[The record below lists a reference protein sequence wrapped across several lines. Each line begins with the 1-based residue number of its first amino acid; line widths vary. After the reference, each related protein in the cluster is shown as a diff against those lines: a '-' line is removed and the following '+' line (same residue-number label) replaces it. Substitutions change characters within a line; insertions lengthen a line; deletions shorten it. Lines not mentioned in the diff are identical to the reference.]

1 MNKLTNISILIV
13 ANHQQKKDRL
23 VSILLDQTQHIYTA
37 SDGKEALSVYNS
49 TRKIDIILSDV
60 LMPNMDGLSMSH
72 HIKAINNEQIII
84 LMGEFNDKN
93 YLLDAINLGITNYL
107 TTPIVNIE
115 NLINILNKL
124 IDSIIINQQ
133 LKEKNN
139 LIRYHQDIIDTHLLQ
154 VIYDLDG
161 NTIDVTQAL
170 LENTG
175 FTKDEFF
182 HENCFSIN
190 PNHNRTFQ
198 TKVIWEN
205 ITKDDIW
212 KGELDSIK
220 KDGEKFLVNVIINPL
235 FDTVGKKI
243 GYRSIKKDITYRKKF
258 EELTITDALTSLYNR
273 KYFES
278 YIKQELNKAS
288 LSDGKVALLLVD
300 IDYFKNYNDIYGHE
314 EGDKTL
320 IEFANIINS
329 HINLK
334 IDNAFRVS
342 GKTFAI
348 VLTNKKDENI
358 IKYINTL
365 QSELKSKA
373 IEHTGSGVS
382 KYLTVSIGALNIDLK
397 SQLYT
402 ADEFFSMT
410 ENSLCKA
417 KETGN
422 NKYIFTNKI
431 YNNCFTY
438 VSKISKLKNRNQLI
452 DDLSQIQNNAM
463 LVIFQV
469 SQIKTIESLYGM
481 ETVTQVLID
490 KTKELKTLL
499 IDDNVDLYKI
509 NFKEFAL
516 LIGNE
521 KLFDKY
527 TSLIESFLINHV
539 NNEELNTKNIVA
551 NFTAGASS
559 GITDLL
565 NNSSQA
571 LLTALDQNIRFYT
584 YDEDKNTDNE
594 NINIDHMIDMK
605 VYRDALYEGNI
616 YPFFQPIVDVHT
628 QSVVKYEA
636 LARIITE
643 EGSVISPYY
652 FLKASKDDKS
662 FEFFTRQLMQK
673 IFNVYSKNDVEIS
686 INLTYENILSQT
698 MVAYIKNR
706 LDKFG
711 GSKITFE
718 IVESEDI
725 KDYEIILDFISMVKG
740 YGCKIS
746 IDDFGT
752 GYSNFINLIKL
763 NADYIKLD
771 GSLIEKILE
780 DHSVQTMV
788 QALVTFAKSTDMKTI
803 AEYVSSKELAKA
815 VKEYGIDLSQGYY
828 YGEPRQAKEYG
839 LIV

>member
-1 MNKLTNISILIV
+1 MNKLKNISVLIV
-13 ANHQQKKDRL
+13 DNLQQDKDYL
-23 VSILLDQTQHIYTA
+23 VSILLNHTQNIYTA
-37 SDGKEALSVYNS
+37 SNGEEALSIYNS
-49 TRKIDIILSDV
+49 NNIDIVLSDII
-60 LMPNMDGLSMSH
+60 MPDMDGLTMSQ
-72 HIKAINNEQIII
+72 HIRAINNEQIII
-84 LMGEFNDKN
+84 LMDEFDDKN
-93 YLLDAINLGITNYL
+93 HLLNAINLGITNYL
-107 TTPIVNIE
+107 VKPIREEE
-115 NLINILNKL
+115 NLLSILNKS
-124 IDSIIINQQ
+124 IESIITNQQ
-133 LKEKNN
+133 LQEKNY
-139 LIRYHQDIIDTHLLQ
+139 LIRQHQNIIDTHILQ

-170 LENTG
+170 LDITD

-182 HENCFSIN
+182 HENCCSIN
-190 PNHNRTFQ
+190 TNYNKTFQ
-198 TKVIWEN
+198 TKAVWEIISN
-205 ITKDDIW
+205 NNIW
-212 KGELDSIK
+212 KGELDSLK
-220 KDGEKFLVNVIINPL
+220 RNGEKFWVNSVINPL
-235 FDTVGKKI
+235 FDSFGKKI
-243 GYRSIKKDITYRKKF
+243 GYRSIKEDITYRKKF
-258 EELTITDALTSLYNR
+258 EELTVRDALTSLYNR
-273 KYFES
+273 KHFEF

-288 LSDGKVALLLVD
+288 LAGGKIALLLVD

-314 EGDKTL
+314 IGDKTL
-320 IEFANIINS
+320 IKFANIVSS
-329 HINLK
+329 HINSK

-342 GKTFAI
+342 GKIFAI
-348 VLTNKKDENI
+348 VIKNKEDEDVI
-358 IKYINTL
+358 EYINTL
-365 QSELKSKA
+365 QAELKDKA
-373 IEHTGSGVS
+373 IEHTGSGVD

-438 VSKISKLKNRNQLI
+438 VSQISKLKNRNQLI

-499 IDDNVDLYKI
+499 IDENVDLYKI

-516 LIGNE
+516 LIRNE
-521 KLFDKY
+521 KLFEKY

-539 NNEELNTKNIVA
+539 NNEELNTKDIVA

-571 LLTALDQNIRFYT
+571 LLTALNQNIRFYT
-584 YDEDKNTDNE
+584 YDEDKNIDNE
-594 NINIDHMIDMK
+594 NVNIDHMIDMK

-628 QSVVKYEA
+628 QKIVKYEA

-643 EGSVISPYY
+643 KGTVISPYY
-652 FLKASKDDKS
+652 FLKASQDDKS

-673 IFNVYSKNDVEIS
+673 IFNVYSKNDIEIS

-711 GSKITFE
+711 GAKITFE

-725 KDYEIILDFISMVKG
+725 KDYEIILDFISMVKE

-763 NADYIKLD
+763 DADYIKLD

-788 QALVTFAKSTDMKTI
+788 QALVTFANSTKMKTI
-803 AEYVSSKELAKA
+803 AEYVSSKELAQA
-815 VKEYGIDLSQGYY
+815 VKEYGINLSQGYY
-828 YGEPRQAKEYG
+828 YGEPKQPKEYG